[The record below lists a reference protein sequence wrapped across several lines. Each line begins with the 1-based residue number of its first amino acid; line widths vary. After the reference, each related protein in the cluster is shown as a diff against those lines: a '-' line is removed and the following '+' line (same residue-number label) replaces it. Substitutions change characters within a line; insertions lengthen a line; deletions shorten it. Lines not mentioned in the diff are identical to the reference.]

1 MAGRQFSQSLK
12 QGSASPPAGFVCLR
26 RRGSIM
32 NTTPNGRLRPGY
44 QFCAGAVAGLF
55 AETMMHPLD
64 TLNTR
69 LKLQSTQANRSLLVV
84 ARSVFQYE
92 GLRGFFGGVTATLLC
107 ALPSTGLYFG
117 VYELVKENGS
127 RRVDEEMEP
136 AVHLVAGGLSE
147 LAASFI
153 VVPFEVVKSRLQL
166 GTNPALCTGG
176 AVTKVTNY
184 NSALGGL
191 YTIGK
196 TEGLKGVYAG
206 YKPSVTSD
214 CLYSAIQFA
223 LYEQIQ
229 KVVRRRR
236 VEEGGNPDSY
246 LHNETFCDLAAGT
259 LKVER

>member
-1 MAGRQFSQSLK
+1 MNPQS
-12 QGSASPPAGFVCLR
+12 SS
-26 RRGSIM
+26 
-32 NTTPNGRLRPGY
+32 LRPGY
-44 QFCAGAVAGLF
+44 QFCAGAVAGVF
-55 AETMMHPLD
+55 AETIMHPLD

-69 LKLQSTQANRSLLVV
+69 LKLQSTRANSSLYVV
-84 ARSVFQYE
+84 ARGVLQYE
-92 GLRGFFGGVTATLLC
+92 GFRGFFSGVTATLIC

-117 VYELVKENGS
+117 VYELIKEKGC
-127 RRVDEEMEP
+127 RVVNEEFAP
-136 AVHLVAGGLSE
+136 AVHLVAGGISE
-147 LAASFI
+147 LAASVI

-166 GTNPALCTGG
+166 GSNPALFTGG
-176 AVTKVTNY
+176 AVTRATNY

-229 KVVRRRR
+229 KQLRQLR
-236 VEEGGNPDSY
+236 VSKKGSPESY
-246 LHNETFCDLAAGT
+246 VHNETFCDLTAGM
-259 LKVER
+259 